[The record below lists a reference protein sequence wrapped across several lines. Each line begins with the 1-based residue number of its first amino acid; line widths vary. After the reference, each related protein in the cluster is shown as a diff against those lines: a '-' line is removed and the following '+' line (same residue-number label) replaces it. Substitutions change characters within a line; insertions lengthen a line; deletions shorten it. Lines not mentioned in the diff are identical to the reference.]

1 MSDETTVSFSLHAW
15 RNVTLDVE
23 VETLASAL
31 NVTPDEI
38 RQVVQD
44 QEGDLWGA
52 VTDYV
57 MDHQN
62 DGEITD
68 EDTDLED
75 AELI

>member
-1 MSDETTVSFSLHAW
+1 MSDEATASFSLHGW

-38 RQVVQD
+38 RQAVED
-44 QEGDLWGA
+44 QEGDLWRA